1 MTKHLDLGCGARPR
15 NPYQRDQL
23 YGLDIRAFPSMDK
36 SVAEIRALNLALE
49 PIPYAD
55 GTFDSVSA
63 YDFLEHVPRVAL
75 DVGQVKTLFPFVN
88 LMNEIWRVLRP
99 DGILYA
105 VTPAYPH
112 HLAFAD
118 PTHVNVITRKTY
130 QYFTGS
136 KPMARMY
143 GFVGAFSVKRQMRLH
158 PRGNYQPVEPSANLR
173 LKMLADAVMRRRSH
187 LLWEFCAVK

>member
-23 YGLDIRAFPSMDK
+23 YGLDIRAFPSTDK

-49 PIPYAD
+49 SIPYDA
-55 GTFDSVSA
+55 GSFESVSA

-75 DVGQVKTLFPFVN
+75 DTVNTQTLFPFVR
-88 LMNEIWRVLRP
+88 LMNEVWRVLKK
-99 DGILYA
+99 DGLFYA

-118 PTHVNVITRKTY
+118 PTHVNVITRKTHK
-130 QYFTGS
+130 YFTGTE
-136 KPMARMY
+136 PMAGMY
-143 GFVGAFSVKRQMRLH
+143 GFVGRFELVRQIRIH
-158 PRGNYQPVEPSANLR
+158 PRGNYQPPQPAPKLR
-173 LKMLADAVMRRRSH
+173 LKMLADSVMRRRSH
-187 LLWEFCAVK
+187 LLWEFKALK